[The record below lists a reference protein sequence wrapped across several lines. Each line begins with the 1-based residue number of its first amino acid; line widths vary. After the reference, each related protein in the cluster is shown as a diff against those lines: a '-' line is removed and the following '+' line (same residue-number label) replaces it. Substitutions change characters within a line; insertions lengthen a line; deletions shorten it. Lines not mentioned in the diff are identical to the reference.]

1 MTNIALVGVGEW
13 GRNLAR
19 NFASI
24 PGSSLVALHDI
35 NSKTL
40 EQVAKQF
47 PSARATGDIDAILS
61 DEQVEAVVVAS
72 TAKTH
77 FELAAKSM
85 RAGKHVFVEK
95 PLALTEAHAREL
107 VELSEQTGRILMV
120 GHLLFYHPAVE
131 RLKKLIDAGEI
142 GRILYIYSQR
152 VNLGKI
158 RRDESALWSLAPHDF
173 AVILYLLGEEP
184 ATIVARGQH
193 YIQGQVEDVV
203 FVNCQFPNRAMANVH
218 LSWLDPHKIRK
229 FTIVGDRK
237 MVVFDDMEATEKLK
251 IYDKGASAAPSY
263 DSYGEAV
270 SLRFGDIFIPQLKMT
285 EPLRNECAHFI
296 ECVRDRK
303 KPLSDGANGLKVV
316 RMLEAA
322 QRSLEGG
329 GIPVSVL

>member
-1 MTNIALVGVGEW
+1 MVNIALIGTGEW

-24 PGSSLVALHDI
+24 AGSTLYAISDI
-35 NSKTL
+35 SAKAL
-40 EQVAKQF
+40 EQVSRQF
-47 PSARATGDIDAILS
+47 PSARAAGDIDALLS
-61 DEQVEAVVVAS
+61 DGQVEAVVVAS
-72 TAKTH
+72 SAKTH
-77 FELAAKSM
+77 YEIAAKCM

-95 PLALTEAHAREL
+95 PLALSTAHAREL

-120 GHLLFYHPAVE
+120 GHLLLYHPAVE

-142 GRILYIYSQR
+142 GKVLYIYSQR

-173 AVILYLLGEEP
+173 AAILHLLGEEP
-184 ATIVARGQH
+184 TNIVARGQH
-193 YIQGQVEDVV
+193 YIQEQVTDVV
-203 FVNCQFPNRAMANVH
+203 FVNCQFASRAMANVH
-218 LSWLDPHKIRK
+218 LSWLDPHKIRR

-285 EPLRNECAHFI
+285 EPLRNECQHFI

-303 KPLSDGANGLKVV
+303 KPLSDGRNGLKVV
-316 RMLEAA
+316 CMLEAA
-322 QRSLEGG
+322 QKSLEGG
-329 GIPVSVL
+329 GMPVAIP